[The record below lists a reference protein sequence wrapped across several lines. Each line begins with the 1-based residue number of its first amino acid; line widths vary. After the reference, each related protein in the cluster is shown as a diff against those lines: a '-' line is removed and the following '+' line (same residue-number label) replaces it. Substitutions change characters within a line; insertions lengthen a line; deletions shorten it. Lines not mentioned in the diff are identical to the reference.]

1 MKDQFNLLC
10 PYCTLCITDKDNK
23 PCCSIYAKRINS
35 FNNGNCRMFTS
46 NAKLLRRQ
54 RWQLLK
60 LMLISASIVGAILYL
75 MQAG

>member
-1 MKDQFNLLC
+1 
-10 PYCTLCITDKDNK
+10 
-23 PCCSIYAKRINS
+23 
-35 FNNGNCRMFTS
+35 MFTS